1 MRDIER
7 SIMNAMT
14 VDDGISD
21 FEASI
26 SIRDRILCFDNKVS
40 GKREHVYLFHGTV
53 VARLVDEDGKLILG
67 TPDGSW
73 QTVTTKSRINA
84 FSRHFNVQGI
94 CQRKYRWYW
103 EDGQEYD
110 GARIFDLTGKGE

>member
-7 SIMNAMT
+7 SIMKAMT
-14 VDDGISD
+14 VDGDIAMA
-21 FEASI
+21 EVKL
-26 SIRDRILCFDNKVS
+26 SIRDLVLYFKNKES
-40 GKREHVYLFHGTV
+40 GIWEHVYLLHGTV